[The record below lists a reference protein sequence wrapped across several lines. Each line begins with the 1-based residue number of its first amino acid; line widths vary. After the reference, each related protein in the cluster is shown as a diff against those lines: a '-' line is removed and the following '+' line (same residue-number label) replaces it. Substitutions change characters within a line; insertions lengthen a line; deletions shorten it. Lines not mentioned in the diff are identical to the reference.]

1 VNLKLSNF
9 EHTLNVQ
16 IVKVKVKGRQLHV
29 DKKMIYAVACYYNK
43 NICIVRIWYLYLRFV
58 RGVEPLAE
66 LKLCTLIKLRLLLIG
81 EPRFSN
87 SEPRDTDSKSSI
99 IILKSKHNNSF
110 FGSFVSNYKT
120 KM

>member
-1 VNLKLSNF
+1 
-9 EHTLNVQ
+9 
-16 IVKVKVKGRQLHV
+16 VKVKVKGLQLNV
-29 DKKMIYAVACYYNK
+29 DKKIIYATVCYYNK
-43 NICIVRIWYLYLRFV
+43 NICIVRIWYLVVLAKTLYLYLRFV

-99 IILKSKHNNSF
+99 IILMSKHNNSL